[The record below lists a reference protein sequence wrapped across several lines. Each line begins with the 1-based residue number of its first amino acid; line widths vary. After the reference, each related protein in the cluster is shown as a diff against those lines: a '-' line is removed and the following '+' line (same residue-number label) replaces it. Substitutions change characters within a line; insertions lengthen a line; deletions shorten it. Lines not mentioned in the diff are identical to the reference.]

1 MGILQEISL
10 MKYDAVPI
18 PSFFIKNKKSKEFCF
33 YSLSVEL
40 KESKQGQLELERIC
54 DSQIVGYID
63 FLDILIRQHINC
75 LSASCLDNQYF
86 ASQTIINFF
95 RALLIAVFNTYRP

>member
-1 MGILQEISL
+1 MKDNCQKMGILQEISL

-63 FLDILIRQHINC
+63 FLDILIR
-75 LSASCLDNQYF
+75 LMDNNDVLF
-86 ASQTIINFF
+86 H
-95 RALLIAVFNTYRP
+95 LVV